1 MQQILD
7 LIAYYTFDKPWWAIV
22 VFALVLI
29 HVVREF
35 VLDQKT
41 QAEFQLPT
49 ESEADHGQY

>member
-7 LIAYYTFDKPWWAIV
+7 LIAYYTLDEPWWAIV
-22 VFALVLI
+22 VFALVLM

-41 QAEFQLPT
+41 RAEFQFQT